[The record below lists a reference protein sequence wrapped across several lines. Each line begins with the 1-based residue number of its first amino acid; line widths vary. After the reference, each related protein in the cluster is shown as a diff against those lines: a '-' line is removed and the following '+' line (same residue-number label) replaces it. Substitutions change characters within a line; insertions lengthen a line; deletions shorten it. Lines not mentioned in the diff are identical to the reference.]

1 MEHHILELNK
11 DKVRVELI
19 SMEGYNLENRQEVK
33 ANIRILE
40 LIIEVSLVKDQN
52 QMYQI
57 IQIKIKLIIT
67 IKICSILHRILNLY

>member
-67 IKICSILHRILNLY
+67 IKIC

>member
-33 ANIRILE
+33 ANTRILE

-67 IKICSILHRILNLY
+67 IKIC